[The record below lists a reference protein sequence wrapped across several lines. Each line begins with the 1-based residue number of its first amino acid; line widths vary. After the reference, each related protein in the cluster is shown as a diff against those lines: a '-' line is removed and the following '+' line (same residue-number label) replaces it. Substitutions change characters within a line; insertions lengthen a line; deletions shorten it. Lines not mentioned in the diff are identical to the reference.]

1 MSKKRKICEENRS
14 FQNTWENE
22 FLFINNKDN
31 KPQCLVCLQVLSVH
45 KEYNIKRH
53 YTQHHAAKFK
63 EYVGEARSTIVSDF
77 KRKVSAQKS
86 IFTKSTSTQKKAL
99 LASFVVSA
107 EIAKAKK
114 PCSDGEFVKRCSV
127 KMASA
132 LGEQKIASEFENVP
146 LSKQTVTRRIEE
158 IGSHLV
164 NKLKT
169 IVADS
174 VYFSL
179 ALDESTDV
187 TDTAQLLIFI
197 RTVSKDFVVH
207 EELLGLEPL
216 HNTTKGQDIYD
227 AVMKVLNIYAYG
239 DNNRLSV
246 IVTDGAKSM
255 RGVQTGL
262 VGLLRKTGINCPALH
277 CIIHQEALCGKI
289 LDMEVVMKTVIK
301 CVNVV
306 KGGNRALMH
315 RKFLS
320 FLTEMETEYH
330 DIVLFTQVRWLSRG
344 NCLKRFFALRKEI
357 KQFLEENEKTDREL
371 VTALSD
377 SNFNCLLAFLTDI
390 TSHMNVLNLKLQG
403 RNQTISVLVGHL
415 DGFISRLKVF
425 KSTLA
430 KGNFVHF
437 PCCKELMEEEIF
449 DIDFQFSAEMLDK
462 LLMQFSERFSD
473 FNDMRSQLI
482 LFNNPINCDISEQED
497 TIQLELCDL
506 QSDPFFQSRVE
517 VGIDFWKLVPREKYP
532 TLCDFSLRVASMF
545 GSTYICECTFSTMKA
560 VKSSQRSRLTDSH
573 LHDFLRISSSS
584 LTIDFGELVDASD
597 RPQCS
602 H

>member
-1 MSKKRKICEENRS
+1 
-14 FQNTWENE
+14 
-22 FLFINNKDN
+22 
-31 KPQCLVCLQVLSVH
+31 
-45 KEYNIKRH
+45 
-53 YTQHHAAKFK
+53 
-63 EYVGEARSTIVSDF
+63 
-77 KRKVSAQKS
+77 
-86 IFTKSTSTQKKAL
+86 
-99 LASFVVSA
+99 
-107 EIAKAKK
+107 
-114 PCSDGEFVKRCSV
+114 
-127 KMASA
+127 
-132 LGEQKIASEFENVP
+132 
-146 LSKQTVTRRIEE
+146 
-158 IGSHLV
+158 
-164 NKLKT
+164 
-169 IVADS
+169 
-174 VYFSL
+174 
-179 ALDESTDV
+179 
-187 TDTAQLLIFI
+187 
-197 RTVSKDFVVH
+197 
-207 EELLGLEPL
+207 
-216 HNTTKGQDIYD
+216 
-227 AVMKVLNIYAYG
+227 
-239 DNNRLSV
+239 
-246 IVTDGAKSM
+246 
-255 RGVQTGL
+255 
-262 VGLLRKTGINCPALH
+262 
-277 CIIHQEALCGKI
+277 
-289 LDMEVVMKTVIK
+289 MEVVMKTVIK
-301 CVNVV
+301 CVNEV

-377 SNFNCLLAFLTDI
+377 SNFN
-390 TSHMNVLNLKLQG
+390 
-403 RNQTISVLVGHL
+403 
-415 DGFISRLKVF
+415 RLKVF